1 MSSAYQYLT
10 RRVIFAQMELSNRKA
25 YHEYFFEAKY
35 IAGLVLAGTEIKSLR
50 AGKASFND
58 SYCYFDK
65 GELYVKSLHISE
77 YSFGTYNN
85 HEPMQ
90 ERKLLLNKRELRKWE
105 AKTKEKGYSII
116 PLKIFLT
123 DKGLFKME
131 IGLGKGKKIYD
142 KRETI
147 KERETDR
154 DIKRKYG
161 I

>member
-1 MSSAYQYLT
+1 LT
-10 RRVIFAQMELSNRKA
+10 
-25 YHEYFFEAKY
+25 
-35 IAGLVLAGTEIKSLR
+35 GTEIKSLR
-50 AGKASFND
+50 LGKASFND
-58 SYCYFDK
+58 SHCYFNDR
-65 GELYVKSLHISE
+65 ELFVKNLHIAE

-85 HEPMQ
+85 HDTVR
-90 ERKLLLNKRELRKWE
+90 ERKLLLNKNELRKLE
-105 AKTKEKGYSII
+105 GKTTEKGYSII

-123 DKGLFKME
+123 EAGLFKME
-131 IGLGKGKKIYD
+131 IGLGKGKKLYD

>member
-1 MSSAYQYLT
+1 
-10 RRVIFAQMELSNRKA
+10 MELSNRKA
-25 YHEYFFEAKY
+25 YHEYFFEDSY
-35 IAGLVLAGTEIKSLR
+35 NAGLVLSGTEIKSLR

-58 SYCYFDK
+58 SYCVFNR

-77 YSFGTYNN
+77 YAFGTYTN

-90 ERKLLLNKRELRKWE
+90 ERKLLLNKRELKKLE

-116 PLKIFLT
+116 PLKIYINEN
-123 DKGLFKME
+123 GLAKME
-131 IGLGKGKKIYD
+131 IGLGKGKKNYD

-147 KERETDR
+147 KLRENDR

>member
-1 MSSAYQYLT
+1 MD
-10 RRVIFAQMELSNRKA
+10 LSNKKA
-25 YHEYFFEAKY
+25 YYEYYIEAKY
-35 IAGLVLAGTEIKSLR
+35 IAGLVLTGTEIKSLR

-58 SYCYFDK
+58 SYCIFDK

-77 YSFGTYNN
+77 YNFGTHYN

-90 ERKLLLNKRELRKWE
+90 ERKLLLNKKELRKWE
-105 AKTKEKGYSII
+105 GKIKEKGYTIV
-116 PLKIFLT
+116 PLKIFISE
-123 DKGLFKME
+123 KGLAKME

-147 KERETDR
+147 KTRESDR
-154 DIKRKYG
+154 EVKRKYG